1 MNALPRPVVAGFL
14 LAGVAAL
21 ATAGCQ
27 KAPLSVAKGKD
38 PEVEI
43 EKPVI
48 KNVTDHEDFT
58 GHIEAIPTV
67 DLRAQVT
74 GYLKAAH
81 FEEGK
86 DVKEGDLLF
95 EIDPTVYDAELA
107 RAKALVNQAD
117 ARYERL
123 TSDYNRVIRVGDKG
137 TVTQEEIDR
146 IRGDRAE
153 ALAAIGVAK
162 AGQALAEQN
171 VAFTKIRA
179 PFSGR
184 IGKRMIDPNNLV
196 KANDTVLAN
205 LVSLDPIYATF
216 DIDERTMLRLR
227 RLIKEG
233 KIVSA
238 RVNPTKVEIGLAD
251 EEGHSLAGVID
262 FIDNRLESGTGTLRV
277 RAKVENVK
285 LVHSPALLL
294 SPGMFVR
301 IRLPVGGPKPSLVIR
316 EEALGSDQGQRYVFV
331 LNDKDEVVYRAVKLG
346 PQEGRLRVI
355 EPPVVEDGVVKSG
368 LLVDDRVIVR
378 GLQRVRPG
386 IKVAAK
392 PAEPLP

>member
-1 MNALPRPVVAGFL
+1 MKKLSCPT
-14 LAGVAAL
+14 LAGAVVVGALTVASL
-21 ATAGCQ
+21 PGCQ
-27 KAPLSVAKGKD
+27 KPPPSLVKAGN

-43 EKPVI
+43 EKPIVRD
-48 KNVTDHEDFT
+48 VADHEDFT

-95 EIDPTVYDAELA
+95 EIDPTVYAAELA
-107 RAKALVNQAD
+107 RAKALVTQAE
-117 ARYERL
+117 ARYDRL
-123 TSDYNRVIRVGDKG
+123 TSDYNRVIRVADKG

-171 VAFTKIRA
+171 VTFTKIRA

-184 IGKRMIDPNNLV
+184 IGKRMIDANNLV
-196 KANDTVLAN
+196 KANDTVLAT
-205 LVSLDPIYATF
+205 LVSLDPVYATF

-227 RLIKEG
+227 RLIKDG

-238 RVNPTKVEIGLAD
+238 RVNPTKVLVGLAD
-251 EEGHSLAGVID
+251 EEGHSINGVID
-262 FIDNRLESGTGTLRV
+262 FIDNRLEAGTGTLRV
-277 RAKVENVK
+277 RAKMENTR
-285 LVHSPALLL
+285 LMHSPGVLL

-301 IRLPVGGPKPSLVIR
+301 IRLPVGSPKPAILVR
-316 EEALGSDQGQRYVFV
+316 EEALASDQGQRYLFV
-331 LNDKDEVVYRAVKLG
+331 LNANDEVVYRAVSIG
-346 PQEGRLRVI
+346 PQDGRLRVI
-355 EPPVVEDGVVKSG
+355 EKG
-368 LLVDDRVIVR
+368 LSADDRVIVS

-386 IKVAAK
+386 VKVAAR

>member
-1 MNALPRPVVAGFL
+1 MNTLPRPVVAGL
-14 LAGVAAL
+14 ILIGVATL
-21 ATAGCQ
+21 AAASGCQ
-27 KAPLSVAKGKD
+27 KAPPSVAKGKD

-43 EKPVI
+43 EKPLI
-48 KNVTDHEDFT
+48 KDVTDHEDFT

-107 RAKALVNQAD
+107 RTKALVAQAE
-117 ARYERL
+117 ARYDRL
-123 TSDYNRVIRVGDKG
+123 TNDYNRVIRVSDKG

-162 AGQALAEQN
+162 AQQALAEQN

-179 PFSGR
+179 PFSGLISNR
-184 IGKRMIDPNNLV
+184 LIDPNNLV
-196 KANDTVLAN
+196 KANDTKLAR
-205 LVSLDPIYATF
+205 LVNLDPIYAIF
-216 DIDERTMLRLR
+216 DIDERTILRLR
-227 RLIKEG
+227 RLVNDG
-233 KIVSA
+233 KIVSTH
-238 RVNPTKVEIGLAD
+238 VNPTKVRVGLAD
-251 EEGHSLAGVID
+251 QEEYALEGVID
-262 FIDNRLESGTGTLRV
+262 FVNNELEAGTGTLRV
-277 RAKVENVK
+277 RAKLTNAK
-285 LVHSPALLL
+285 LEHSPRRLL

-331 LNDKDEVVYRAVKLG
+331 LNENDEVVYKAVTLG
-346 PQEGRLRVI
+346 PQDGRMRVI
-355 EPPVVEDGVVKSG
+355 EKG
-368 LLVDDRVIVR
+368 LSADDRVIVR

-386 IKVAAK
+386 IKVAAR
-392 PAEPLP
+392 PAEPLQ